1 MPPIPVHPTPWG
13 TPPLAIWAKLNTTV
27 LQTRANRFWL
37 ELWPTGPEVVLDIFL
52 FRPNCTNLLPMGL
65 ASSPHNLVM
74 IAAAA
79 PEIWGLMTFK

>member
-13 TPPLAIWAKLNTTV
+13 TPPLAIWANLNTTV
-27 LQTRANRFWL
+27 LQTRASRFWVD
-37 ELWPTGPEVVLDIFL
+37 LWPTGPEVVLEIFL
-52 FRPNCTNLLPMGL
+52 YGPIWAVLPLRGL
-65 ASSPHNLVM
+65 SSSPRNLVT